1 MKTRQGPARVVERLL
16 SLLLCAV
23 VFAALVGNA
32 TISSEPAQAAD
43 SFSVNIAKNGVL
55 DKTRSTFNFGTMSV
69 AATKADSIII
79 LNRGDKALT
88 FAVFA
93 RYTYSAG
100 TPAQLMVGETDS
112 EALGSADWLT
122 FGSAKLPTVTIKIDP
137 NKSAVVPVN
146 ITIPKGA
153 FPGKHKGAVVVASNI
168 GTGTV
173 TLAKRVAI
181 FYDVQV
187 PGALKAVAT
196 PDWAADT
203 TYYNASIR
211 NMSTTRNFAG
221 TTDRLDELNALG
233 IEGLI
238 LEPIFPI
245 GKSKML
251 GTIGSIFA
259 SSDLSTVNPSLGN
272 EAAFKKL
279 VDTAKKNGIK
289 VILTVPLASAAVDHG
304 WVTEKPNWFVRD
316 SKFALVSAAD
326 TPFLASYD
334 FKQEELRQQ
343 LIEDITGLV
352 TKFGIDGFV
361 FTDATKVDQS
371 FVDELCFRL
380 QSIKEL
386 MIGTTDD
393 KSAKFFVNSLSFTR
407 NDSMRALFDRLDD
420 GSQKVSDF
428 EKLIKNMNSTYI
440 GVEFPLNHVSSYE
453 TMVGLT
459 TETARLGAAL
469 PLAGA
474 LTFTLPGAPM
484 IFMGQEVKSIKAL
497 KPYDSDTIVWPAKNP
512 ATYTTYQQLI
522 KLRKLNAALFTGK
535 ASVDA
540 VMLKTSSTSLL
551 AFQRKSG
558 KSTVIMIANLSKK
571 SLRATFDGG
580 AALKTYTFSDDRVF
594 NMKAKGNQVNLDP
607 FEYEIY
613 TLAVVK

>member
-1 MKTRQGPARVVERLL
+1 MLV
-16 SLLLCAV
+16 
-23 VFAALVGNA
+23 ALAGSA
-32 TISSEPAQAAD
+32 TISGEPAQAAD

-55 DKTRSTFNFGTMSV
+55 DKTRSTFNFGTMDV

-79 LNRGDKALT
+79 FNRGDKALT

-93 RYTYSAG
+93 RYSYPAG
-100 TPAQLMVGETDS
+100 TPAQLMVGDTDS
-112 EALGSADWLT
+112 AALGSAAWIT
-122 FGSAKLPTVTIKIDP
+122 FGSTKVPMFTIKIDP
-137 NKSAVVPVN
+137 NKTAVVPVN

-181 FYDVQV
+181 FFDVQV
-187 PGALKAVAT
+187 PGVLRAVAT
-196 PDWAADT
+196 PAWAADT

-211 NMSTTRNFAG
+211 NLSATKNFAG
-221 TTDRLDELNALG
+221 ATDRMDELKALG

-251 GTIGSIFA
+251 GTVGSIFA
-259 SSDLSTVNPSLGN
+259 SSDLSTVNTSLGN

-279 VDTAKKNGIK
+279 VDTAKKNDIK
-289 VILTVPLASAAVDHG
+289 VILTVPLASAAIDHD

-316 SKFALVSAAD
+316 AKFALVTDAS
-326 TPFLASYD
+326 TPFLASYA
-334 FKQEELRQQ
+334 FEQQELRQQ
-343 LIEDITGLV
+343 LIEDISGLV

-380 QSIKEL
+380 QAIKEL

-393 KSAKFFVNSLSFTR
+393 KSAKYFVNSLSFTR
-407 NDSMRALFDRLDD
+407 NDALRVLFDSLDN
-420 GSQKVSDF
+420 GALKVSDF
-428 EKLIKNMNSTYI
+428 QKLVKDLNATYI

-453 TMVGLT
+453 TMVGLK
-459 TETARLGAAL
+459 TETTRLASAL
-469 PLAGA
+469 PLASA

-497 KPYDSDTIVWPAKNP
+497 KPYDADTIVWPKKNP
-512 ATYTTYQQLI
+512 EEYTTYQQLI

-540 VMLKTSSTSLL
+540 VLLKTSSTSLL

-558 KSTVIMIANLSKK
+558 KSTVIVIANLSNK
-571 SLRATFDGG
+571 SLKASFDGG
-580 AALKTYTFSDDRVF
+580 SALKTYAFSNDKVF
-594 NMKAKGNQVNLDP
+594 NMKAMGNSVNLGP
-607 FEYEIY
+607 FAYEIY

>member
-1 MKTRQGPARVVERLL
+1 MKARPELARVIGRSL
-16 SLLLCAV
+16 SLLICAIFV
-23 VFAALVGNA
+23 GTLVGNA
-32 TISSEPAQAAD
+32 TISIEPAQAAD
-43 SFSVNIAKNGVL
+43 SYSVNIAKNGVL
-55 DKTRSTFNFGTMSV
+55 DKTRSTFNFGTMDV

-79 LNRGDKALT
+79 ANRGDKTLT

-93 RYTYSAG
+93 RYAYSAG
-100 TPAQLMVGETDS
+100 TPAQILVGDS
-112 EALGSADWLT
+112 ESAALDSADWMT
-122 FGSAKLPTVTIKIDP
+122 FGSTKVPMFTIKIDP
-137 NKSAVVPVN
+137 KKSAVVPVN
-146 ITIPKGA
+146 ITVPKGA
-153 FPGKHKGAVVVASNI
+153 FPGKHKGAVLVASNV

-181 FYDVQV
+181 FFDVEV
-187 PGALKAVAT
+187 PGKLKAAAT
-196 PDWAADT
+196 PAWAADT

-211 NMSTTRNFAG
+211 NLSATKNFAG
-221 TTDRLDELNALG
+221 ATDRIDELKALG

-251 GTIGSIFA
+251 GTVGSIFA
-259 SSDLSTVNPSLGN
+259 SSDLSTVNTSLGN
-272 EAAFKKL
+272 EASFKKL
-279 VDTAKKNGIK
+279 VDTARTNGIK
-289 VILTVPLASAAVDHG
+289 VILTVPLSSAAVDHS
-304 WVTEKPNWFVRD
+304 WVIEKPNWFVRD
-316 SKFALVSAAD
+316 AKFALVSNAD

-334 FKQEELRQQ
+334 FKQLELRQQ
-343 LIEDITGLV
+343 LIEDISGLV

-361 FTDATKVDQS
+361 FTDATKVDQG
-371 FVDELCFRL
+371 FVDELCYRL

-393 KSAKFFVNSLSFTR
+393 KSAKYFVNSISFTR
-407 NDSMRALFDRLDD
+407 NDALRVLFDKIDD
-420 GSQKVSDF
+420 GALKVSDF
-428 EKLIKNMNSTYI
+428 QKLVKDLNATYI

-453 TMVGLT
+453 TMVGLK

-469 PLAGA
+469 ALGAA

-497 KPYDSDTIVWPAKNP
+497 KPYDADTIVWPKKNP
-512 ATYTTYQQLI
+512 AEYTAYQQLI

-535 ASVDA
+535 DSVDA

-571 SLRATFDGG
+571 TLKASFDGG
-580 AALKTYTFSDDRVF
+580 SALKTYTFSNDKVF
-594 NMKAKGNQVNLDP
+594 NMKATGNSVNLDP

>member
-1 MKTRQGPARVVERLL
+1 MVERSLSFLL
-16 SLLLCAV
+16 TAV
-23 VFAALVGNA
+23 VFAFFIGNA
-32 TISSEPAQAAD
+32 TGAGEPAQAAD
-43 SFSVNIAKNGVL
+43 SYSVNIAKNGVR
-55 DKTRSTFNFGTMSV
+55 DQTRSTFNFGTMDV
-69 AATKADSIII
+69 AATKTDNI
-79 LNRGDKALT
+79 LISNRGDKTLT
-88 FAVFA
+88 FVVFA
-93 RYTYSAG
+93 RFAYTAG
-100 TPAQLMVGETDS
+100 TPAQFMVGDS
-112 EALGSADWLT
+112 DSAALDSADWMT
-122 FGSAKLPTVTIKIDP
+122 FGATKLPMFTVKIDP
-137 NKSAVVPVN
+137 KKTAVVPVN
-146 ITIPKGA
+146 MTIPKGA

-173 TLAKRVAI
+173 TLAKRVAV

-196 PDWAADT
+196 PSWATDT

-211 NMSTTRNFAG
+211 NLSATKNFAG
-221 TTDRLDELNALG
+221 ASDRMDELKALG

-251 GTIGSIFA
+251 GTIGSVFA
-259 SSDLSTVNPSLGN
+259 SSDLSTVNPSLGD

-289 VILTVPLASAAVDHG
+289 VILTVPLATAAVDHG

-316 SKFALVSAAD
+316 AKFALVSD
-326 TPFLASYD
+326 PNTPFLASYD

-343 LIEDITGLV
+343 LVEDITGLV

-469 PLAGA
+469 PLAVA

-497 KPYDSDTIVWPAKNP
+497 KPYDADTIVWPKKNP
-512 ATYTTYQQLI
+512 AEYTTYQQLI
-522 KLRKLNAALFTGK
+522 KLRKQNAALFTGK
-535 ASVDA
+535 DSVDG
-540 VMLKTSSTSLL
+540 VMLKTTSTSLL
-551 AFQRKSG
+551 AFKRTSG
-558 KSTVIMIANLSKK
+558 KSTVIVVANLSKK
-571 SLRATFDGG
+571 SLTANFDAGS
-580 AALKTYTFSDDRVF
+580 ALKTFAFSTDKAF
-594 NMKAKGNQVNLDP
+594 AMKSTANKIQLDP

-613 TLAVVK
+613 TLNVVK

>member
-1 MKTRQGPARVVERLL
+1 
-16 SLLLCAV
+16 
-23 VFAALVGNA
+23 
-32 TISSEPAQAAD
+32 
-43 SFSVNIAKNGVL
+43 
-55 DKTRSTFNFGTMSV
+55 
-69 AATKADSIII
+69 
-79 LNRGDKALT
+79 
-88 FAVFA
+88 
-93 RYTYSAG
+93 
-100 TPAQLMVGETDS
+100 
-112 EALGSADWLT
+112 
-122 FGSAKLPTVTIKIDP
+122 
-137 NKSAVVPVN
+137 VN

-153 FPGKHKGAVVVASNI
+153 FPGKHKGAVVVASST

-173 TLAKRVAI
+173 NLAKRVAI
-181 FYDVQV
+181 IYDVEV
-187 PGALKAVAT
+187 PGALKAAAT
-196 PDWAADT
+196 PAWAADT

-211 NMSTTRNFAG
+211 NLSATKNFAG
-221 TTDRLDELNALG
+221 ATDRIDELKALG

-251 GTIGSIFA
+251 GTVGSIFA
-259 SSDLSTVNPSLGN
+259 SSDLSTVNTSLGN
-272 EAAFKKL
+272 EASFKKL
-279 VDTAKKNGIK
+279 VDTARTNGIK
-289 VILTVPLASAAVDHG
+289 VILTVPLSSAAVDHS
-304 WVTEKPNWFVRD
+304 WVIEKPNWFVRD
-316 SKFALVSAAD
+316 AKFALVANAD

-334 FKQEELRQQ
+334 FKQLELRQQ
-343 LIEDITGLV
+343 LIEDISGLV

-361 FTDATKVDQS
+361 FTDATKVDQG
-371 FVDELCFRL
+371 FVDELCYRL

-393 KSAKFFVNSLSFTR
+393 KSAKYFVNSISFTR
-407 NDSMRALFDRLDD
+407 NDALRVLFDKIDD
-420 GSQKVSDF
+420 GALKVSDF
-428 EKLIKNMNSTYI
+428 QKLVKDLNATYI

-453 TMVGLT
+453 TMVGLK

-469 PLAGA
+469 ALGAA

-497 KPYDSDTIVWPAKNP
+497 KPYDADTIVWPKKNP
-512 ATYTTYQQLI
+512 AEYTAYQQLI
-522 KLRKLNAALFTGK
+522 KLRKLNAALYTGK

-571 SLRATFDGG
+571 TLKASFDGG
-580 AALKTYTFSDDRVF
+580 SALKTYTFSNDKVF
-594 NMKAKGNQVNLDP
+594 NMKATGNSVNLDP

>member
-1 MKTRQGPARVVERLL
+1 
-16 SLLLCAV
+16 
-23 VFAALVGNA
+23 
-32 TISSEPAQAAD
+32 
-43 SFSVNIAKNGVL
+43 
-55 DKTRSTFNFGTMSV
+55 
-69 AATKADSIII
+69 
-79 LNRGDKALT
+79 
-88 FAVFA
+88 
-93 RYTYSAG
+93 
-100 TPAQLMVGETDS
+100 
-112 EALGSADWLT
+112 
-122 FGSAKLPTVTIKIDP
+122 
-137 NKSAVVPVN
+137 
-146 ITIPKGA
+146 
-153 FPGKHKGAVVVASNI
+153 
-168 GTGTV
+168 V

-316 SKFALVSAAD
+316 TKFALVSAAD

-334 FKQEELRQQ
+334 FQQQELRQQ
-343 LIEDITGLV
+343 LIEDITRLV

-407 NDSMRALFDRLDD
+407 NDSMRELFDRLDD

-580 AALKTYTFSDDRVF
+580 AALKAYTFSDDRVF